1 MHVLVIMAL
10 ASAELADAIATAW
23 PALGLIK
30 FTPEVL
36 SLIIAIWVLMEG
48 VRRGFSVSPKYWL
61 AFGLVVFIIVCGVVT
76 NSVGAGP
83 VFAGM
88 RSYLRAVPLF
98 LVPAVFAFT
107 DKQIQQQA
115 KAVLALAMLQVPVAS
130 YQRYVIMAA
139 HRYSGDD
146 VRGTVMDS
154 GILSIMLICIALVL
168 VGLFMRKQL
177 TKAQFFPLFFLTL
190 LPTTINETKAT
201 VVLLPIGLLTTIV
214 AGSPRGQRLRIFGL
228 GVSLLLVFGAVLIPV
243 YDYMETYN
251 PYKHERSLVDFF
263 TKQEEFD
270 RYMNAKGRTGIG
282 STKPV
287 RRGDAIKIPLQYLA
301 HDPVTFA
308 FGLGFGN
315 ASHSNLGQN
324 FVGTYNDLFKAF
336 VVTSFAV
343 FLLEI
348 GVFGVVLVFVL
359 YALQFFDAV
368 ALSRSPNDLHAS
380 IAIGWIG
387 IVAVMAAATFY
398 TPIHIF
404 PTLSYLYWYFG
415 GVVAFK
421 RYELARSVSSSVTPT
436 PVLRSHARVGGQ

>member
-1 MHVLVIMAL
+1 MHVLVIMAI
-10 ASAELADAIATAW
+10 ASAATADAIATAW
-23 PALGLIK
+23 PGLGLVK

-36 SLIIAIWVLMEG
+36 SIIIAVWVLLEG
-48 VRRGFSVSPKYWL
+48 VRRGFTVAPKYWVV
-61 AFGLVVFIIVCGVVT
+61 FGLMVFIIVCGVFT

-88 RSYLRAVPLF
+88 RSYLRALPLF
-98 LVPAVFAFT
+98 LVAAVFPFT

-115 KAVLALAMLQVPVAS
+115 KAILAIALLQVPFTC

-139 HRYSGDD
+139 HHYSGDD

-154 GILSIMLICIALVL
+154 GILSIMLICVAMVL

-177 TKAQFFPLFFLTL
+177 TKTQFFTLFFLVL

-201 VVLLPIGLLTTIV
+201 VVLLPIGLLSTIV
-214 AGSPRGQRLRIFGL
+214 AGAPRGQRLKIFGL
-228 GVSLLLVFGAVLIPV
+228 GMALLITFGSILIPV
-243 YDYMETYN
+243 YDYMEQYN

-270 RYMNAKGRTGIG
+270 RYMNAKGRVGIG

-336 VVTSFAV
+336 VVTSFAI

-348 GVFGVVLVFVL
+348 GVFGVCLVFVL
-359 YALQFFDAV
+359 YALQFFDAI
-368 ALSRSPNDLHAS
+368 ALARSDNDLYAS

-387 IVAVMAAATFY
+387 IVAVISAATFY

-404 PTLSYLYWYFG
+404 PTLSYMYWYFG

-421 RYELARSVSSSVTPT
+421 RAQLVRATSRSVAPAT
-436 PVLRSHARVGGQ
+436 LRGAARVGGQ